1 METSKIQTS
10 KILLSCSNMCA
21 FLLTHY
27 KSVSNNASNFQVVL
41 SVNGILKYLRQL

>member
-1 METSKIQTS
+1 MQQYVCFSINT
-10 KILLSCSNMCA
+10 LN
-21 FLLTHY
+21 Y